1 MVHILNLFGTGI
13 QVYELSISNHLFEKF
28 EAFRLEKQID
38 WNTFFFEL
46 TYLEAFGFD
55 HWNKLEISQYY
66 SLFEL
71 TRKNSIEV
79 KRRNKTLLK
88 IKSSELNSNNT
99 LFPLFD
105 CFEIKQVS
113 NQYSQ
118 MCKKITIHQ
127 YETGLFAKY
136 EFNQDDFSIEELTF
150 GIQTIGK
157 TEYLHS
163 IMHQTTSLKLVKRDT
178 MIRGGAV
185 LLG

>member
-1 MVHILNLFGTGI
+1 MAHIINLFGTGI
-13 QVYELSISNHLFEKF
+13 QVYELSIPNDLFKKF
-28 EAFRLEKQID
+28 DTYRLEQQID

-46 TYLEAFGFD
+46 TYLEAFRFD
-55 HWNKLEISQYY
+55 HWNNLEISQQY

-71 TRKNSIEV
+71 NEKNSIEV
-79 KRRNKTLLK
+79 KRRNKTLVK
-88 IKSSELNSNNT
+88 IKSSELMSENT

-105 CFEIKQVS
+105 CFEVKQETT
-113 NQYSQ
+113 QDTQ
-118 MCKKITIHQ
+118 THKKIRIHQ

-136 EFNQDDFSIEELTF
+136 AFEHEDFTIEELTF
-150 GIQTIGK
+150 GIQIIEN

-163 IMHQTTSLKLVKRDT
+163 IMHQSTSLKLVKRDT